1 MESSLLAYVCVIC
14 AAAWLFR
21 AVLTAPGRY
30 PILIS
35 YLAYDTVSPAIFW
48 AARPLGLRMEYT
60 LVNSVLSVALAIAA
74 LLEIHNIV
82 MERYIGFRKLGGF
95 LMQAT
100 IWASGALIVALTF
113 LVPAEN
119 LRGWSRMVPFQ
130 AANTH
135 WALAF
140 VALSLGTFLIYFELK
155 PSRNLRVYLATF
167 AVWFLTIAGTQTVI
181 YLLGPET
188 RDIVHPIR
196 AGVYILLTI
205 TGAIF
210 FSKAGEQVPKVE
222 PIGIAAEQDA
232 RAALESMNEALLR
245 VFKDQAD

>member
-1 MESSLLAYVCVIC
+1 MESSLLAYSCVIC

-21 AVLTAPGRY
+21 TVLTAPGRY

-35 YLAYDTVSPAIFW
+35 YLAYDTISPASLW
-48 AARPLGLRMEYT
+48 AAKPLGLRMEYT
-60 LVNSVLSVALAIAA
+60 LVSSVPGVALAIAA

-82 MERYIGFRKLGGF
+82 MERYVGFRKLGGF

-100 IWASGALIVALTF
+100 IWASGLSIVALTF

-119 LRGWSRMVPFQ
+119 LQGWSRMVPFQ

-140 VALSLGTFLIYFELK
+140 VALSLAAFLNYFELK
-155 PSRNLRVYLATF
+155 PSRNIRVYLATF
-167 AVWFLTIAGTQTVI
+167 AIWFLTIASTHTVI
-181 YLLGPET
+181 YQLGPGT
-188 RDIVHPIR
+188 RDIVHPLR
-196 AGVYILLTI
+196 ASVYIVLTI

-210 FSKAGEQVPKVE
+210 FSKAGEYVPTFE
-222 PIGIAAEQDA
+222 PIGIAAERHA
-232 RAALESMNEALLR
+232 RAALENMNETLLR